1 MCCPAR
7 AGARSSASGSGFPS
21 GTGAGRPSPPGS
33 FASPAPRHLR
43 RRPRPAR
50 VPRAPGTP
58 PAFPVTPRPVSV
70 AAALFHFPLFRHA
83 SAAVRFVCARAG
95 NPARRFLPRPARPP
109 AFSIPS
115 RRLSRRRPPFP
126 SRPARFPFLR
136 RPPVSPRHRCP
147 FHFPPFPSR
156 LCARPSLPL
165 SRGEAGPHGAGKRLR
180 QGGTAPQIGGAA
192 RRRKKRGKKERKT
205 LHCCV
210 QSCKLIIQI
219 GSLRERQSLNI

>member
-1 MCCPAR
+1 MPACAPAR
-7 AGARSSASGSGFPS
+7 LLPPVCLARCASVRLRPRPACHRRASVRLSPARSSVSGSARGFPS
-21 GTGAGRPSPPGS
+21 GAGAGRPSPPGS

-136 RPPVSPRHRCP
+136 RCP
-147 FHFPPFPSR
+147 FRFPLFRPASAPAHHCPFR
-156 LCARPSLPL
+156 AER
-165 SRGEAGPHGAGKRLR
+165 RGR
-180 QGGTAPQIGGAA
+180 TAQE
-192 RRRKKRGKKERKT
+192 KKRQKREKN
-205 LHCCV
+205 LA
-210 QSCKLIIQI
+210 L
-219 GSLRERQSLNI
+219 LRTIL